1 MPSPPRL
8 PFARH
13 TLALLAALALFAA
26 CAHTP
31 SEQEREEAAAEY
43 KAGLALVHEAQ
54 RAATE
59 GDAVKQDLKYRLA
72 LESLLKAHKLD
83 AENPDVN
90 YLLGLVYFSGFKR
103 HGDAERHLRQA
114 LVTRQDDYPEADN
127 LLGSV
132 LVDAGRPAEA
142 LPHFERARSNL
153 LYKTPYFS
161 EQELGWAKYK
171 LGRLDEAAAHLRN
184 ALVAQPDLCGG
195 YIKLAEVEE
204 ARQNHDG
211 VAAVLTDFLERCDSE
226 RLREQCG
233 PSLLAWGYYRYG
245 MTKLKAGELDAAA
258 AALQTCTSRFRG
270 EAVAEE
276 CDRSLKLMQ

>member
-1 MPSPPRL
+1 MTSKTRSPSPL
-8 PFARH
+8 S
-13 TLALLAALALFAA
+13 LALLAALSLSLA

-31 SEQEREEAAAEY
+31 TEQEREEAVAEY

-54 RAATE
+54 RAAVE

-72 LESLLKAHKLD
+72 LESLLKANKLD
-83 AENPDVN
+83 GENAEVN

-103 HGDAERHLRQA
+103 HADAEKHLRRA
-114 LVTRQDDYPEADN
+114 LASRQDDYPEADN

-132 LVDAGRPAEA
+132 LVDGGRPAEA

-204 ARQNHDG
+204 ARQKPEV
-211 VAAVLTDFLERCDSE
+211 VAEVLADFLERCDSD
-226 RLREQCG
+226 RLRAQCG
-233 PSLLAWGYYRYG
+233 PALLAWGYYRFG

-258 AALQTCTSRFRG
+258 SALQTCTARFSG
-270 EAVAEE
+270 EPVAEE

>member
-1 MPSPPRL
+1 MPSFTR
-8 PFARH
+8 
-13 TLALLAALALFAA
+13 LALCSCLLPLSLALS

-31 SEQEREEAAAEY
+31 TDQEREQSAAEY

-54 RAATE
+54 QAAVE

-72 LESLLKAHKLD
+72 LESLLKSHKLD
-83 AENPDVN
+83 PENADVN

-103 HGDAERHLRQA
+103 HAESEQHLKLA
-114 LVTRQDDYPEADN
+114 LAKRQDDFPEADN

-132 LVDAGRPAEA
+132 LVDVGRPAEA

-204 ARQNHDG
+204 ARANHDE
-211 VAAVLTDFLERCDSE
+211 VAEVLADFVERCDSD
-226 RLREQCG
+226 RLRAACG
-233 PSLLAWGYYRYG
+233 PSLLAWGYYRLG
-245 MTKLKAGELDAAA
+245 MTKLKAGDMPAAA
-258 AALQTCTSRFRG
+258 HALSTCSGRFPG

>member
-1 MPSPPRL
+1 MASQTRSLARL
-8 PFARH
+8 SYA
-13 TLALLAALALFAA
+13 ALAALSLSLA

-31 SEQEREEAAAEY
+31 TEREREEAVAEY

-54 RAATE
+54 RAAVE

-72 LESLLKAHKLD
+72 LESLLKAYKLD
-83 AENPDVN
+83 AENAEVN

-103 HGDAERHLRQA
+103 HADAEKHLRQA
-114 LVTRQDDYPEADN
+114 LSATEDDYPEADN

-171 LGRLDEAAAHLRN
+171 LGRLDEAARHLQN

-204 ARQNHDG
+204 ARANHER
-211 VAAVLTDFLERCDSE
+211 VAEVLGEFLERCDSD

-233 PSLLAWGYYRYG
+233 PALLAWGYYRFG
-245 MTKLKAGELDAAA
+245 MTKLKAGDLDAAA
-258 AALQTCTSRFRG
+258 HALNTCTARFTQQ
-270 EAVAEE
+270 AVAEE
-276 CDRSLKLMQ
+276 CGRSLRLMQ